1 MAATA
6 TFRRGTGCDKCQNT
20 GYKGRQALYELFHVD
35 EPIRRMT
42 VERANST
49 QLRDHAIAAYGM
61 RTLLGDGRLSVMD
74 GKTTPEEVLRVC
86 QRDGL

>member
-1 MAATA
+1 
-6 TFRRGTGCDKCQNT
+6 
-20 GYKGRQALYELFHVD
+20 
-35 EPIRRMT
+35 
-42 VERANST
+42 
-49 QLRDHAIAAYGM
+49 M